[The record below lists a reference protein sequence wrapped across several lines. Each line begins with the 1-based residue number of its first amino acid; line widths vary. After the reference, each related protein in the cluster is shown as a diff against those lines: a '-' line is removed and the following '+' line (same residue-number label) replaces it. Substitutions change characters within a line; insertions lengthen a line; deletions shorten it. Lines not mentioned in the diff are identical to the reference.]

1 MPLAVGLVGGATR
14 VHPAARLAL
23 DVLGAATSAD
33 LAAAAAAAGMANNLA
48 ALRALSTEGI
58 MKGHMRL
65 HARSRDLVR

>member
-23 DVLGAATSAD
+23 DVLGAAPSAD